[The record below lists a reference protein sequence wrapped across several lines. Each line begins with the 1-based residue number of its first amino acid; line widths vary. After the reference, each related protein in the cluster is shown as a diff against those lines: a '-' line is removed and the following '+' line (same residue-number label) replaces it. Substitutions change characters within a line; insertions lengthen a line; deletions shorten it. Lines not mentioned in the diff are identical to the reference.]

1 MALLSS
7 KPRLSFWQIWNMSFG
22 FFGIQ
27 FGWALQLA
35 NVSRI
40 FETLGAEIGE
50 IAILWIAAPVTG
62 LVIQPIIGHMSD
74 KTWNR
79 LGRRR
84 PYFLVGAILASIAL
98 FIMPNS
104 PTLWVAAGMLWIM
117 DASINISMEPFRAFV
132 GDMLPKDQRTMGY
145 AMQSFFIGFGSV
157 IASVLPFVLTNW
169 LDVSN
174 TAAAGEIPLSL
185 KISFYVGGIA
195 FLLAVIWTVIRTREY
210 SPEQMEVFHEEE
222 EDGQPL
228 REEHQEEEMV
238 RAITFYKQGPVWI
251 AIGGIL
257 TVLIYT
263 YSHHREPLVLSVGMM
278 VFGVLIIISGILT
291 RLGKRKSGFLEVFN
305 DLFKMP
311 ATMKQL
317 AWVQFFSWF
326 GLFSMFLYTTSAVT
340 SHTYGSTDPT
350 SAIYQEGADWVGI
363 LFGMYNFMAM
373 FFAFAL
379 PPLAKRSSRK
389 TAHMISLIAGG
400 LGLISFYFFT
410 NPNLLLISMVG
421 IGLAW
426 AAILSMPYAMLTSAI
441 PTRKFGI
448 YMGIFNFF
456 IVLPEITASSIYGYL
471 LETFFNNQAIY
482 VLIAGGISLFI
493 AALLVLRVKDEE

>member
-1 MALLSS
+1 MNLLST

-27 FGWALQLA
+27 FGWALQLS

-40 FETLGAEIGE
+40 FETLGAEIGD

-84 PYFLVGAILASIAL
+84 PYFLIGAIFASIAL

-104 PTLWVAAGMLWIM
+104 PTLWMAAGMLWIM

-132 GDMLPKDQRTMGY
+132 GDMLPKEQRTMGY

-157 IASVLPFVLTNW
+157 IASVLPFVLTRYFGI
-169 LDVSN
+169 SN
-174 TAAAGEIPLSL
+174 VAEQGEIPLSL
-185 KISFYVGGIA
+185 KIAFYAGGVV
-195 FLLAVIWTVIRTREY
+195 FFLAVLWTVLRTKEY
-210 SPEQMEVFHEEE
+210 PPEQMEVFHKDEEKDQMIRNEGEEE
-222 EDGQPL
+222 Q
-228 REEHQEEEMV
+228 MV

-251 AIGGIL
+251 AIGAIL
-257 TVLIYT
+257 TILLFN
-263 YSHHREPLVLSVGMM
+263 YSAHQEPLVLTIGMI
-278 VFGVLIIISGILT
+278 VFGILLIISGILT
-291 RLGKRKSGFLEVFN
+291 RLGKKESGFLEVFN
-305 DLFKMP
+305 DLYKMP
-311 ATMKQL
+311 ETMKQL
-317 AWVQFFSWF
+317 ALVQFFSWF
-326 GLFSMFLYTTSAVT
+326 GLFSMFLYTTGAVT
-340 SHTYGSTDPT
+340 SYTYGTTDTT
-350 SAIYQEGADWVGI
+350 SQAYQDGADYVGI

-379 PPLAKRSSRK
+379 PPLARRSSRK

-400 LGLISFYFFT
+400 IGLISFYFFKDPT
-410 NPNLLLISMVG
+410 LLLISMVG
-421 IGLAW
+421 VGLAW

-471 LETFFNNQAIY
+471 LETFFDNQPIY
-482 VLIAGGISLFI
+482 VLITGGVSLI
-493 AALLVLRVKDEE
+493 LAALLVIRVKDDD